1 MPRTAN
7 CHSLRHTAG
16 SQWIVAGV
24 DLLTLSRRLGA
35 RLRILHDG
43 CLRTHADRATGAC
56 GRGARPLDRVIG
68 PRMAPEWPHLS
79 HPNGRGRRKALMNV
93 GAPKGVRTP
102 VSTLKGCC
110 KGGPPIPSCIA
121 EYQNVP
127 VHMAIS
133 TSGPSAVPR
142 RYVQYHPTWP
152 QHGPKCPYPIH
163 AGSVT
168 SGDQLYRFRERTHV
182 RAAGGLGTTP
192 ARQSPTHA
200 RAAAPAFCLY

>member
-1 MPRTAN
+1 MPRGLLLLARDSSGSKIEVPRTAN

-68 PRMAPEWPHLS
+68 PRMAPEWPHLR
-79 HPNGRGRRKALMNV
+79 HPNGRGRRKILVNV

-102 VSTLKGCC
+102 VSTLKGWRPGPLDD
-110 KGGPPIPSCIA
+110 GGGRTSSIPRTGRSCPRTPRGRFDRA
-121 EYQNVP
+121 RP
-127 VHMAIS
+127 LGIS
-133 TSGPSAVPR
+133 RIWCVDRAR
-142 RYVQYHPTWP
+142 RHW
-152 QHGPKCPYPIH
+152 
-163 AGSVT
+163 
-168 SGDQLYRFRERTHV
+168 R
-182 RAAGGLGTTP
+182 
-192 ARQSPTHA
+192 A
-200 RAAAPAFCLY
+200 RAACRTIRGSKPGAAI